1 MRLNNSFMEG
11 VSMKCKECIWC
22 TWACPEWMCMNP
34 KHPEYKENSDYPI
47 TISLD
52 DKCELF
58 EKGTNDYNRLT
69 QIGE

>member
-1 MRLNNSFMEG
+1 ME
-11 VSMKCKECIWC
+11 CKECIWC
-22 TWACPEWMCMNP
+22 TWACPDWMCMNP

-52 DKCELF
+52 DRCELSK
-58 EKGTNDYNRLT
+58 KGTNDYNRLT